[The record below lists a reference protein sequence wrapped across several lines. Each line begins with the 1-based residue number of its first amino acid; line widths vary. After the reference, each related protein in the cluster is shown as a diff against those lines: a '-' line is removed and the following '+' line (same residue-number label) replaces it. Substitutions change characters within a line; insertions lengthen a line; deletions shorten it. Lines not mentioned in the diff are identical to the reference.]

1 MRPAENI
8 KRLVKNARIII
19 NPEIKKTALKELI
32 DELEKPKTTRSAVT
46 KPNMWRTIMKSPIT
60 KLAAAAVIV
69 IAVLIGMN
77 QLVGS
82 AGSVAWGEVVR
93 NIEAS
98 PGFVYRMKQTYNQEE
113 TGTIELNM
121 MVYGSAQYGVRQDGY
136 NDEEVTV
143 QVYATLSDG
152 AMTSV
157 DHPNR
162 TYYRTALADD
172 ALAEI
177 ENKEPKEAVREYL
190 SAEYTKLGRRTIEG
204 VEAEGIEIDRDPSEA
219 EANFQVDSCVIQL
232 WVAVDT
238 GLPILVEVDTVGKN
252 GTLEVHTVQDNFQ
265 WNVELDA
272 SEFEPDIPEDY
283 TQMEVE
289 MDGDGKASYKTTVKY
304 DSKEVVGAKVR
315 KWRFRDKHPERGYRL
330 LSEDGQSATSIPES
344 WADSPEHA
352 VRIQEELDL
361 QKQQG
366 NRKLVRVSE
375 IEVNGQLGSRLLLY
389 EHNLSDGQT
398 VRRSEFDP
406 DDSGPWT
413 VIDERRAA
421 LGKEVRQ
428 LLQEQLRQEEEG
440 QELATT
446 EERQVE
452 GRVFTFKKWRL
463 VLSDGSE
470 AVYSA
475 GRLKDD

>member
-1 MRPAENI
+1 
-8 KRLVKNARIII
+8 
-19 NPEIKKTALKELI
+19 
-32 DELEKPKTTRSAVT
+32 
-46 KPNMWRTIMKSPIT
+46 MKSPIT

-98 PGFVYRMKQTYNQEE
+98 PGFVYRMKQTYNQQE

-121 MVYGSAQYGVRQDGY
+121 MAYGSAQYGFRLDGY
-136 NDEEVTV
+136 NDEEVTI
-143 QVYATLSDG
+143 QTYATLSDG

-177 ENKEPKEAVREYL
+177 ENMEPKEAVREYL
-190 SAEYTKLGRRTIEG
+190 SAEYTKLGRKTIEG

-219 EANFQVDSCVIQL
+219 KANFQVDSCVIQL

-238 GLPILVEVDTVGKN
+238 GLPILIEVDTVGKD

-283 TQMEVE
+283 TLMEVE
-289 MDGDGKASYKTTVKY
+289 IDADGGASFKTTVKY
-304 DSKEVVGAKVR
+304 DSQEVVGAKLH
-315 KWRFRDKHPERGYRL
+315 KWRFVEKHAEYYHL
-330 LSEDGQSATSIPES
+330 ESEDGQAGATIPES

-352 VRIQEELDL
+352 VRVMEELDL
-361 QKQQG
+361 LKQQG

-375 IEVNGQLGSRLLLY
+375 TEVNGQLDSRYLIY
-389 EHNLSDGQT
+389 EYALSDGQ
-398 VRRSEFDP
+398 VIEDGDFDP
-406 DDSGPWT
+406 
-413 VIDERRAA
+413 A
-421 LGKEVRQ
+421 LTNTRTLVGV
-428 LLQEQLRQEEEG
+428 RQEELSRLLRERRRQEEKG

-446 EERQVE
+446 EERQVY
-452 GRVFTFKKWRL
+452 GRVFTFKKRRF
-463 VLSDGSE
+463 VLSDGTEVIHSI
-470 AVYSA
+470 

>member
-32 DELEKPKTTRSAVT
+32 DELEKPKTIRSAGT

-98 PGFVYRMKQTYNQEE
+98 PGFVYRMKQTYNQQE

-121 MVYGSAQYGVRQDGY
+121 MAYGSAQYGFRLDGY
-136 NDEEVTV
+136 NDEEVTI
-143 QVYATLSDG
+143 QTYATLSDG
-152 AMTSV
+152 AMTAV

-177 ENKEPKEAVREYL
+177 ENMEPKEAVREYL

-219 EANFQVDSCVIQL
+219 KANFQVDSCVIQL

-238 GLPILVEVDTVGKN
+238 GLPILVEVDTVGKD

-289 MDGDGKASYKTTVKY
+289 IDADGGASFKTTVKY
-304 DSKEVVGAKVR
+304 DSKEVVGAKVH

-352 VRIQEELDL
+352 VRVQEELDL

-366 NRKLVRVSE
+366 NRELVAVTE
-375 IEVNGQLGSRLLLY
+375 IEVNGQLDYRVLMY

-398 VRRSEFDP
+398 VRISDFDP
-406 DDSGPWT
+406 DDTSQWT
-413 VIDERRAA
+413 VINE
-421 LGKEVRQ
+421 
-428 LLQEQLRQEEEG
+428 RQEELSQLLRERRRQEEKG

-446 EERQVE
+446 EERQVY
-452 GRVFTFKKWRL
+452 GRVFTFKKRRF
-463 VLSDGSE
+463 VLSDGTEVIHSI
-470 AVYSA
+470 